1 MKAALGAARGADSFE
16 RPRFLFSNGRPLV
29 CDLVFT
35 YIFYAISAFVLRRH
49 SGEEA
54 PCLGCKNIGNDKGKR
69 WGEQGWRIE
78 LWNIAKWLAENSAY
92 AGRLFI
98 SNAGIAAPAAR

>member
-1 MKAALGAARGADSFE
+1 LSLPTSFT
-16 RPRFLFSNGRPLV
+16 RLAPSF
-29 CDLVFT
+29 
-35 YIFYAISAFVLRRH
+35 FVATATKKRL
-49 SGEEA
+49 A
-54 PCLGCKNIGNDKGKR
+54 WDAKNIGNDKGKR
-69 WGEQGWRIE
+69 WGEHGWRIE